1 MLANWG
7 ADSSDTISYGK
18 DVLKPNTLRVND
30 YGNVIGQGVA
40 TKTILLDGS
49 ISYLINPRNNFN
61 LVLGLKSRSQTVNE
75 IDTKNTFFYVG
86 IRTSLKNHYYD
97 F

>member
-1 MLANWG
+1 MLADWG
-7 ADSSDTISYGK
+7 ADSSDTLSYGK

-40 TKTILLDGS
+40 TKTVLFDGS
-49 ISYLINPRNNFN
+49 ISYLINTRNNFN
-61 LVLGLKSRSQTVNE
+61 FVAGFKSRTQTVE
-75 IDTKNTFFYVG
+75 YIDTQSIFFYVG
-86 IRTSLKNHYYD
+86 IRTSLKNLYAD